1 MDYLCEVYS
10 NIAMSVIHNRQENVF
25 IPASYQYLRIISDY
39 VTRRENIQ
47 MRQLRPHLRGSR
59 HRMASNG
66 IFPADALPQLRQPPH
81 YAKVPALLY
90 GERGIQEDMGTN
102 GEITTKNNDRL

>member
-1 MDYLCEVYS
+1 MDYLCEVYA
-10 NIAMSVIHNRQENVF
+10 NIAMTATHNKQEHVF
-25 IPASYQYLRIISDY
+25 TPASYQYLRIISDY

-81 YAKVPALLY
+81 YAKVHVLPFHQ
-90 GERGIQEDMGTN
+90 RGI
-102 GEITTKNNDRL
+102 